1 MFGWEGEAEKK
12 VEKIKIESLIC
23 VIDKNVYVHL
33 HMSFISFL
41 FIYLF
46 LNFCFPWQRWLF
58 FLFYFLCDVASY
70 FFISFF
76 FWFLGDHRRN
86 SALFCIALFYL
97 F

>member
-23 VIDKNVYVHL
+23 VIDKNAYVHL

-46 LNFCFPWQRWLF
+46 I
-58 FLFYFLCDVASY
+58 YF
-70 FFISFF
+70 
-76 FWFLGDHRRN
+76 
-86 SALFCIALFYL
+86 
-97 F
+97 